1 MGRFGRSNPLEQFVP
16 KWNIHDWKKVKRCPA
31 KKHTETFPKSPFFFF
46 LFVPSRLNVF
56 HLAIGQHLFSVW
68 PQTKQVD
75 WLTGGPGPACP
86 HLNRLTRRERPSA
99 VVGDKL
105 GSLQNRSRWPVFG
118 SHTSFVLSSL
128 LAHMLSISIDPR
140 RDGASCS

>member
-1 MGRFGRSNPLEQFVP
+1 MGRFGRKKPTWTVCSKMKYSWLEKGETLSCQKAHRDVP
-16 KWNIHDWKKVKRCPA
+16 Q
-31 KKHTETFPKSPFFFF
+31 KSFFF
-46 LFVPSRLNVF
+46 LFVPSKLNVF
-56 HLAIGQHLFSVW
+56 HLGIGQHLFSVW

-75 WLTGGPGPACP
+75 WLTRGPGPACP

-140 RDGASCS
+140 CDGASCS